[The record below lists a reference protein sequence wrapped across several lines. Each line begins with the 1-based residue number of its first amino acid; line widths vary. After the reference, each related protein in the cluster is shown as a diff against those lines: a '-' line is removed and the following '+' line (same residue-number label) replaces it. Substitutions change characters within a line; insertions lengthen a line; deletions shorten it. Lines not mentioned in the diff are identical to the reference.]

1 MKNEYLNHGD
11 PDGDMY
17 SVGEADVSIRSGWFY
32 HDNQQPKS
40 LKELMDIYFKSVGR
54 GTLSFSTFHQ
64 TKKENSQMRMWLA
77 LKEFKATLDQ
87 MYATDFAKG
96 PL

>member
-1 MKNEYLNHGD
+1 MNGGIAGDPVWHKVKRANITDDVKNEYLNHGD

-40 LKELMDIYFKSVGR
+40 LKELMDIYFKVRWSWNP
-54 GTLSFSTFHQ
+54 TP
-64 TKKENSQMRMWLA
+64 SQYS
-77 LKEFKATLDQ
+77 Q
-87 MYATDFAKG
+87 
-96 PL
+96 PN